1 MPLSVTLFEKMTFH
15 PAFGRYFSLMTNKG
29 SISNNQCIEPM
40 QNYEWNGESSSFTLP
55 SLRHTTCEK
64 SSRIIVREY
73 FLRLKAR
80 HMNKNSF
87 YLKIPVTIG
96 NLSKIYKSF

>member
-1 MPLSVTLFEKMTFH
+1 MPLSVILFEKMTFH

-55 SLRHTTCEK
+55 SLRHTTCEE
-64 SSRIIVREY
+64 SSRIMVRE
-73 FLRLKAR
+73 
-80 HMNKNSF
+80 
-87 YLKIPVTIG
+87 
-96 NLSKIYKSF
+96 